1 MTALHRQTFYRASSF
16 LVGSPFCKKHIC
28 HPLLNYSLAD
38 TGTLIQSVFQS
49 QRVMNIL
56 NLILLALHAAQL
68 IFPALVSALHFK
80 WKKKLWSFESDD
92 DKKNKIIKYQFW
104 LAQSHIESPDIRF
117 PPKSFNHNSYC
128 RPEGC
133 WQLLRIFK
141 HTSQSRS
148 GWYIVMEIS
157 KWVSGFQMGE

>member
-1 MTALHRQTFYRASSF
+1 MTRPKFKETSGIVLGLEANNASLTLLFSLLSSTFYHRNCPFFIIFFLEMTALHRQTFYRASSF

-80 WKKKLWSFESDD
+80 
-92 DKKNKIIKYQFW
+92 
-104 LAQSHIESPDIRF
+104 
-117 PPKSFNHNSYC
+117 
-128 RPEGC
+128 
-133 WQLLRIFK
+133 
-141 HTSQSRS
+141 
-148 GWYIVMEIS
+148 
-157 KWVSGFQMGE
+157 